1 MKKIKRCYD
10 LIEEGNESLSASRW
24 FSAAQS
30 MEAVFGLLREQSTH
44 LDETSVSI
52 FPAIKAELVGQQQQL
67 SARLQEEWNQN
78 VSVVVKDD
86 TKKKLVTYSILLRE
100 TKDEARRQA
109 ILNGNI
115 CTHYSYLYM
124 SEVAIDWRAN
134 WRPFCLIC

>member
-1 MKKIKRCYD
+1 
-10 LIEEGNESLSASRW
+10 
-24 FSAAQS
+24 

-86 TKKKLVTYSILLRE
+86 AKKKLVTYSILLRE

>member
-86 TKKKLVTYSILLRE
+86 AKKKLVTYSILLRE

-109 ILNGNI
+109 ILKY
-115 CTHYSYLYM
+115 THYSYLHM

-134 WRPFCLIC
+134 WRPFLLDLFSR